1 MWFHLARSAI
11 AGFALYFMWTGIACV
26 TVCGSQISFQIK
38 LCLIHDLLVSIENGF
53 SRHYVNSIGN
63 AHADTALGRENSK

>member
-26 TVCGSQISFQIK
+26 TGCVT
-38 LCLIHDLLVSIENGF
+38 V
-53 SRHYVNSIGN
+53 
-63 AHADTALGRENSK
+63 